1 MPREPGVFGQDLYN
15 PLGEF
20 IRGVEADVLFILT
33 LSETGRSGSD
43 IARWAQR
50 SKAEVHKVLYWL
62 QERRIV
68 NSERQGT
75 VLWWWLNA
83 DHPAT
88 RPIMKLCVDLW
99 NLDKS
104 RGDIPYEFAKRLKG
118 RDHRHIVTD

>member
-88 RPIMKLCVDLW
+88 RPIMNLCVDLW